1 MGASRP
7 RKGFAADTQKQ
18 LAESDWDF
26 RAPKWGAAGLLMD
39 HPYEFRKPDFTGEVD
54 PDLYLRATPEDATCK
69 GLYFHSMLDMMAKL
83 PKDRVADIVV
93 ERPRYLPFLDYPLRE
108 HMRLSFALVPRLFPG
123 KPTRQAFREMGWKA
137 FPDFSATMLGRVVF
151 GVLGDDL
158 QRAFESGPRAIA
170 QSIKPGLAVINTLGE
185 RHMRM
190 EYYDIFGILDPYY
203 IGVVEGMVRHYGF
216 EPDVRIHTMDIA
228 NAVLD
233 VKW

>member
-1 MGASRP
+1 
-7 RKGFAADTQKQ
+7 
-18 LAESDWDF
+18 
-26 RAPKWGAAGLLMD
+26 
-39 HPYEFRKPDFTGEVD
+39 
-54 PDLYLRATPEDATCK
+54 
-69 GLYFHSMLDMMAKL
+69 
-83 PKDRVADIVV
+83 
-93 ERPRYLPFLDYPLRE
+93 
-108 HMRLSFALVPRLFPG
+108 
-123 KPTRQAFREMGWKA
+123 
-137 FPDFSATMLGRVVF
+137 VVF